1 MKLVLVKTP
10 ALETM
15 TPAGNEFISVSGV
28 SSVDKVTAAT
38 IKKVTVD
45 GFEACTMVVI
55 NAQVPS
61 GSSTIP
67 TVITLKGSSVYCS
80 DDGQSFILVGDQAA
94 GTSGGMAVVV
104 SAGQTST
111 FME

>member
-15 TPAGNEFISVSGV
+15 TPAGNDLIAVTGV
-28 SSVDKVTAAT
+28 SSVDKVTVAT

-45 GFEACTMVVI
+45 NFEACATVVI

-61 GSSTIP
+61 GSSTVP
-67 TVITLKGSSVYCS
+67 TVITLKGSSAYCS
-80 DDGQSFILVGDQAA
+80 DDGQPFILVGDKGV
-94 GTSGGMAVVV
+94 GTNGGTAVVV

-111 FME
+111 FMD